1 MISGSPIQQGK
12 TLPIIQASDLTARTR
27 AEEFGIDSD
36 GILVALQVTAITG
49 TLQLT
54 VDTLGLDNEYKT
66 ALTFPVQSGPTSQL
80 VIRTAVN
87 VLSRIRITSVASGA
101 ATYKVWAKA
110 ISRGGAA
117 ADDAGGGTGVD
128 IRNLTA
134 LRDNV
139 AISDGVDQLEI
150 NADGSINTQV
160 SGTVTVTA
168 TDLDIRDLTFATD
181 SVDVSGSS
189 VSVTGT
195 VDVTAT
201 DLDIRPLVASTDS
214 ILTAGTEDG
223 TLSGVVRVFVNS
235 IRTQILAAED
245 RNQAISYADFGTKNQ
260 RVTSIVYSAPDFAI
274 TAVKTF
280 TYTLVGTRYR
290 RDAITWSL
298 V

>member
-12 TLPIIQASDLTARTR
+12 TLPIIQASDLAARTR

-128 IRNLTA
+128 IRDLTA

-150 NADGSINTQV
+150 NADGSINAQV
-160 SGTVTVTA
+160 S
-168 TDLDIRDLTFATD
+168 
-181 SVDVSGSS
+181 
-189 VSVTGT
+189 GT

-235 IRTQILAAED
+235 VRTQILAAED
-245 RNQAISYADFGTKNQ
+245 RNQAITYADFGTKNQ